1 MDIHTYKVKLY
12 SGLYD
17 KYDSKLLR
25 FMAFEF
31 CAALFMYA
39 VLGVLAMF
47 YDDVAKNLH
56 ELKVIAT
63 ILFVLVSCVVF
74 FRGVVCSLSHDL
86 KEIEDLKSLPD
97 DK

>member
-1 MDIHTYKVKLY
+1 M
-12 SGLYD
+12 GLSA
-17 KYDSKLLR
+17 KYDRKLLR

-31 CAALFMYA
+31 CTALFMYA
-39 VLGVLAMF
+39 VIGVLAMF

-74 FRGVVCSLSHDL
+74 FRGFVRSFSHDL
-86 KEIEDLKSLPD
+86 NEIDDLKSLPD